1 MTDEDVLLILMDG
14 FEMLP
19 VEQWQVTLGSFYWE
33 AAVHV
38 FDAVGEEIYDLIDQ
52 HESPPEGIA

>member
-1 MTDEDVLLILMDG
+1 MTGEDVVLILIG
-14 FEMLP
+14 GLEMLP

-33 AAVHV
+33 ASVRV

-52 HESPPEGIA
+52 TESPPEGIA

>member
-1 MTDEDVLLILMDG
+1 MILMG
-14 FEMLP
+14 GLEMLP
-19 VEQWQVTLGSFYWE
+19 VERWQVTLGSFYWE

>member
-1 MTDEDVLLILMDG
+1 MTGGDVLLILMAG
-14 FEMLP
+14 LEMLP
-19 VEQWQVTLGSFYWE
+19 VEQWEVNLESFYWE